1 MVRKISAWN
10 VYEEKW
16 MKLHEHGCG
25 HEEHDELK
33 HEGAGGIR
41 MKRLRVQPSVK
52 RRGAKNPTDAPS
64 GRQTMLP
71 GTGPATVGAGK
82 IPKSGRSTKGEKASP
97 EKWSRV
103 SRRAGEVAMN
113 EGKRPEEIQERHVR
127 RAKRELLGLQT
138 LPDPD
143 NPLAQS
149 KPRTGSS
156 ENQES

>member
-1 MVRKISAWN
+1 MARKITAWN

-16 MKLHEHGCG
+16 KKLHEHGCG
-25 HEEHDELK
+25 HEQHFGLN
-33 HEGAGGIR
+33 HESAGGIG
-41 MKRLRVQPSVK
+41 MKRFRVQPSAK

-71 GTGPATVGAGK
+71 DTGAVGAGK
-82 IPKSGRSTKGEKASP
+82 IVKSGRSTKGEKASP
-97 EKWSRV
+97 EKWRRV

-149 KPRTGSS
+149 KPRTD
-156 ENQES
+156 EH